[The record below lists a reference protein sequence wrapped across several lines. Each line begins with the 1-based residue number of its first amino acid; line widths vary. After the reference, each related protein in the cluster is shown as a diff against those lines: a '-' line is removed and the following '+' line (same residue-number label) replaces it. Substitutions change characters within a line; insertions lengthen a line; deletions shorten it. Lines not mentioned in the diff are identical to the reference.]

1 MKVAIAGAGKL
12 GVTVTEALLGGGHD
26 ITVIDKDDALIQKI
40 ASRFDVLTAAADA
53 KRIGTLR
60 DIGIDEYDLLISV
73 VDDDDTNIVI
83 CAFAKKLGCPRTI
96 ARVRTPEH
104 AEQIDFIKNAMN
116 IDHIV
121 NPDMACASEIYKYL
135 VEKYTLADGCY
146 TADGVSILEFGIEK
160 VPGLAGRE
168 TRQAA
173 QTLGGLLI
181 GAISR
186 SGKIIIPDGSTALK
200 AGDTL
205 YVIGLERDI
214 KDLAHSVHDRKR
226 YTDLSRVMIAGGG
239 NIGYYL
245 AKKLSAFG
253 VSVKIIE
260 ADRARCEYLTAR
272 LDNVLVLHGD
282 ATDLNLLYEENLEG
296 MDAFVAVTG
305 FDEENLLL
313 AQLARQQGV
322 EDTVAKVSRK
332 SYSALIET
340 LGVTM
345 TINPMDICATDMLR
359 FIQKSGIV
367 IFSQIIQGQAD
378 FTEIWAE
385 KDMPVTHKKLADL
398 DIPEGVLIAA
408 VHRGEHILI
417 PDGSTQIQDGDR
429 VLFLSLLSSV
439 PSLEALI
446 KNPGSR

>member
-367 IFSQIIQGQAD
+367 IFSQLIQGQAD

-429 VLFLSLLSSV
+429 VLILSLLSSV

>member
-429 VLFLSLLSSV
+429 VLILSLLSSV

>member
-214 KDLAHSVHDRKR
+214 KDLAHSAHDRKR